1 MTVSFNIHILFQK
14 TNKTGLRI
22 CFTTKMELI
31 FVATAEL
38 NSHYNDIYETI
49 GDHYLVTISQGDVV
63 INITT
68 DTG

>member
-1 MTVSFNIHILFQK
+1 
-14 TNKTGLRI
+14 
-22 CFTTKMELI
+22 MELI

-49 GDHYLVTISQGDVV
+49 GDHYLVTISHGDVV